1 MMKLFSICGLLLILL
16 TSENCSGVKGQN
28 DKETVTVE
36 YVCLPCGRDCDNAT
50 YTKPGIC
57 EHCNMTLVEKS
68 GIIFKKVEPEQLC
81 SFIDSIG
88 EKNIVL
94 LDVRTPEEFDGRAE
108 DKFGSLKNAINIPV
122 QELEK
127 RIVELEKYKEREI
140 VVYCSHSHRSPRAS
154 YMLTQNGFKHV
165 TNMLEGI
172 SEWKKRVTDNDCN
185 RQIFVHQ

>member
-1 MMKLFSICGLLLILL
+1 MIKLFSICGLLFILL
-16 TSENCSGVKGQN
+16 TSENCSDSKQMDN
-28 DKETVTVE
+28 DKAVVE

-57 EHCNMTLVEKS
+57 EHCNMKLVEKS
-68 GIIFKKVEPEQLC
+68 GVVFNKVEPEKLC

-88 EKNIVL
+88 EKNILL

-127 RIVELEKYKEREI
+127 GIIELEKYKEREI

-165 TNMLEGI
+165 TNMQEGM
-172 SEWKKRVTDNDCN
+172 SVWKKKVIDNDCN
-185 RQIFVHQ
+185 RQIFVQQ